1 VNASVLLVDDDRAL
15 RKLIRAYLQEEGIG
29 VLECGSGEEA
39 VELARDHHP
48 SLVLLDVRL
57 PGIDGF
63 EVLRRFEAA
72 GLALPVIMLTS
83 LSEEVDQLVGFRLGA
98 VDYVTKPVSPKLLAA
113 KIKAFVTRVAGHE
126 SAQRRTEV
134 GPLVVEHDAHR
145 VLVSGREVA
154 LTRRE
159 FDLLAALAEHPGW
172 VYDRDHLLI
181 GVWGYSRAEV
191 ETRVVDQHVAN
202 LRRKLEAAGAQGQLE
217 TVRGVGYRLVGP
229 RS

>member
-1 VNASVLLVDDDRAL
+1 MHAAVLVVDDDRAL
-15 RKLIRAYLQEEGIG
+15 RKLRARLSQEEGIG

-39 VELARDHHP
+39 VELARERRP

-72 GLALPVIMLTS
+72 GIDLPVIMLTS

-113 KIKAFVTRVAGHE
+113 KVKAFVTASRATRERSGAPR
-126 SAQRRTEV
+126 SGRSSWSTMRT
-134 GPLVVEHDAHR
+134 
-145 VLVSGREVA
+145 VSWWAGREVA

-159 FDLLAALAEHPGW
+159 FDLLAALA
-172 VYDRDHLLI
+172 DI
-181 GVWGYSRAEV
+181 RAGS
-191 ETRVVDQHVAN
+191 TTAI
-202 LRRKLEAAGAQGQLE
+202 
-217 TVRGVGYRLVGP
+217 T
-229 RS
+229 